1 MTFLKK
7 LFKDL
12 SRKQKIAIIISS
24 LILSIFITISFLS
37 QIILKIAYQKNLLLV
52 TLVLLF
58 YTIALII
65 NIAGISLIVKRFSVQ
80 VRETE
85 INKRRIIFYA
95 LPCFAMFMI
104 FFIARF
110 PAIFDFDVYVEW
122 RLIHSNP
129 MQLSNWHPLIH
140 TMFMKGMTLIWDS
153 PASIAIFQ
161 DILTALI
168 IGYSLYRAEVFG
180 VKRLWIWIAAGFLTI
195 NPIIA
200 SYSNTI
206 WKDTLYAD
214 FILLLTVLIANI
226 YFTKGSWIK
235 SPLNM
240 VLLIVTLFLSATLR
254 FNGII
259 SAVLSAIFICVL
271 AFIKYRK
278 YFIRYL
284 LSISIF
290 AIILWFYSDPL
301 MHLLNVDQPPFAN
314 SMGVPLQ
321 IVAGAISDKADI
333 SNEEM
338 DFFNQVITNDGWKDY
353 NPYVSDY
360 IKSNQY
366 MDYKLLEKEKFT
378 FLKYT
383 FDVAIK
389 NPKSAITSYMKL
401 NSYLWSV
408 PELDE
413 ASQFQEAA
421 RSTVNLRLNEDY
433 YTKTFGYFFR
443 EDNGLLNSLVIKVT
457 QLSLE
462 LPFNLVFGNAAFYL
476 YLILI
481 FLVALCIRDGKTCFK
496 SWFITLPV
504 LANMLGLLIVNV
516 AQQVRYA
523 YSEMLCLPILL
534 LFLLLANQKH
544 SDNDTKTVS
553 ITQK

>member
-1 MTFLKK
+1 MTIIKK
-7 LFKDL
+7 LFEDL
-12 SRKQKIAIIISS
+12 SRKQKIAIIISA
-24 LILSIFITISFLS
+24 LILSVFITISFLS
-37 QIILKIAYQKNLLLV
+37 QIILKIAYQKNLFLLF
-52 TLVLLF
+52 LVILF
-58 YTIALII
+58 YTFALII
-65 NIAGISLIVKRFSVQ
+65 NIVGIALIVKRFSVQ
-80 VRETE
+80 VKQ
-85 INKRRIIFYA
+85 IVIKKRRIIFYA

-110 PAIFDFDVYVEW
+110 PAILDFDVYVQW
-122 RLIHSNP
+122 GLIHSIP
-129 MQLSNWHPLIH
+129 MKLSNWHPLIH
-140 TMFMKGMTLIWDS
+140 TMFMKSMTLIWDS

-161 DILTALI
+161 DIVTALI

-180 VKRLWIWIAAGFLTI
+180 VKRLWIWIAAGFMAV

-214 FILLLTVLIANI
+214 FILLLTVLIVNI
-226 YFTKGSWIK
+226 YFTRGSWIK

-240 VLLIVTLFLSATLR
+240 VFLTVTLFLTATFR

-259 SAVLSAIFICVL
+259 SAVLSAIFICTL

-278 YFIRYL
+278 YFNRYL

-290 AIILWFYSDPL
+290 AIVLWFYSSPL
-301 MHLLNVDQPPFAN
+301 MHILNVDQPPFAN
-314 SMGVPLQ
+314 SVGVPLQ

-333 SNEEM
+333 SKEEM

-366 MDYKLLEKEKFT
+366 MDYKLLEKEKFK
-378 FLKYT
+378 FIKYT
-383 FDVAIK
+383 FDIAIR
-389 NPKSAITSYMKL
+389 NPKSAITAYMKL

-413 ASQFQEAA
+413 ASLFREAG
-421 RSTVNLRLNEDY
+421 RRTVNLRLNEDY
-433 YTKTFGYFFR
+433 YQKTFGYFFK
-443 EDNGLLNSLVIKVT
+443 ENTGLLNSLVIKET
-457 QLSLE
+457 NLSLQ
-462 LPFNLVFGNAAFYL
+462 LPFNLIFGNAAFYL
-476 YLILI
+476 YLIVI
-481 FLVALCIRDGKTCFK
+481 FLVALCIRDGKKCFR

-504 LANMLGLLIVNV
+504 LSNMLGLLIVNV

-523 YSEMLCLPILL
+523 YSEMLCLPVLL
-534 LFLLLANQKH
+534 LFLILVNKKQ
-544 SDNDTKTVS
+544 SDNDT
-553 ITQK
+553 